1 MNIENVPNKAILKNG
16 NGWTANVN
24 SLLLRKVAFPLYHRI
39 KKTKLMARID
49 ELERNQ
55 WKTKDELT
63 RFQAL
68 KLKHLL
74 AHAYENVPYYHE
86 KFKEIGIDAADLH
99 HPECLP
105 QIPLLNKKNINE
117 NRDEMVSIKLNGNK
131 LIRSSTSGS
140 TGEALH
146 FYSDMRSWAYRRAT
160 VIRNEEW
167 LGIRLGDRSARLWG
181 APMDL
186 KKATAV
192 RGRLHAWANNI
203 MFLSSYDLSDKKL
216 DEYER
221 RLKSFKPKLLISYP
235 GPLTVLAEYLMK
247 KNKKIAS
254 IKAIISSAETLCSW
268 QRDVIEKAFF
278 CPVYNRYGCREF
290 GDIAQECEKRQGLH
304 VNTDRF
310 VIEIL
315 DEALKPV
322 QGGETGELV
331 ITDLDNY
338 GMPFI
343 RYRIGDTA
351 SFKKELCSCGRG
363 LPLLDR
369 VEGRTL
375 DIVSAPNGKRLG
387 GTFWTL
393 LFRSRP
399 GIKSFQ
405 VIQERPD
412 EITIKYVNDTKV
424 ANIDFRWFGR
434 SIQDK
439 CGPDFK
445 VHFEAVSSIPKT
457 ASGKTR
463 FVISEIKD
471 LR

>member
-1 MNIENVPNKAILKNG
+1 
-16 NGWTANVN
+16 VN

-55 WKTKDELT
+55 WRSEEELLDL
-63 RFQAL
+63 QAS
-68 KLKHLL
+68 KLKRLL
-74 AHAYENVPYYHE
+74 AHAYETVPFYRQR
-86 KFKEIGIDAADLH
+86 FDDLGIDIRDLH
-99 HPECLP
+99 RCELFS
-105 QIPLLNKKNINE
+105 QIPLLSKEDINK
-117 NRDEMVSIKLNGNK
+117 NRDKIISTKLNGNR
-131 LIRSSTSGS
+131 LIPDSTSGS
-140 TGEALH
+140 TGKALYFH
-146 FYSDMRSWAYRRAT
+146 RDMRSWAYRRAV

-167 LGIRLGDRSARLWG
+167 LDIRLGDRSARLWG

-186 KKATAV
+186 KKAAAV

-203 MFLSSYDLSDKKL
+203 MFLSSYDLSDEKL

-221 RLKSFKPKLLISYP
+221 RLSSFKPKLLISYP
-235 GPLTVLAEYLMK
+235 GPLTVLAEYLIK

-254 IKAIISSAETLCSW
+254 TKAIISSAETLLSW

-290 GDIAQECEKRQGLH
+290 GDIAQECEKREGLH

-322 QGGETGELV
+322 QPGESGELV

-343 RYRIGDTA
+343 RYRIGDMA
-351 SFKKELCSCGRG
+351 SFKKEPCSCGRG
-363 LPLLDR
+363 LPLLER

-375 DIVSAPNGKRLG
+375 DVVSAPNGNRLG

-405 VIQERPD
+405 VIQESLE
-412 EITIKYVNDTKV
+412 EITIKYVKDTKV

-434 SIQDK
+434 CIQDK
-439 CGPDFK
+439 CGPNFK
-445 VHFEAVSSIPKT
+445 VHFEAVSYIPKT

-463 FVISEIKD
+463 FVVSRIKD